1 MVQANEVIT
10 RLKQLLGYRN
20 DLELAQVLDIKPNT
34 LSTWKKR
41 ETLAYDKIIEVCKKN
56 KIDLNDLF
64 LTNPHSI
71 LNINLEDRRV
81 KMISVDHHIEYFLN
95 PEKCYST
102 SPSCIFPIAEEVDM
116 AFQIGV
122 ENMSPTVKVSSYVL
136 VKRIALKDILPWQI
150 YVFVVENRG
159 ILCYR
164 FKHVTPEGNLFLVS
178 DNFAFENLEIRP
190 EDVREVFCIHGAF
203 LPNVKNLIQ
212 L

>member
-10 RLKQLLGYRN
+10 RLKQLLGYKN
-20 DLELAQVLDIKPNT
+20 DLQLAEVLEIKPNT

-41 ETLAYDKIIEVCKKN
+41 ETLAYDKIIEVCKKY

-64 LTNPHSI
+64 LTHPNSI

-95 PEKCYST
+95 PEKCYAT

-122 ENMSPTVKVSSYVL
+122 ENMAPTVKVSSYVL
-136 VKRIALKDILPWQI
+136 VKKIALQDILPWQI
-150 YVFVVENRG
+150 CVFIVENRG

-164 FKHVTPEGNLFLVS
+164 FKHFTTEGNLLLVS

-212 L
+212 Q

>member
-10 RLKQLLGYRN
+10 RLKQLLGYKN
-20 DLELAQVLDIKPNT
+20 DLQLAEVLDIKPNT

-41 ETLAYDKIIEVCKKN
+41 ETLAYDKIIEVCKKY

-64 LTNPHSI
+64 LTHPNSI

-95 PEKCYST
+95 PEKCYGT
-102 SPSCIFPIAEEVDM
+102 SPSCVFPIAEEVDM

-122 ENMSPTVKVSSYVL
+122 ENMFPTVKVSSYVL
-136 VKRIALKDILPWQI
+136 VKKIALQDILPWQI
-150 YVFVVENRG
+150 YVLVVENRG

-164 FKHVTPEGNLFLVS
+164 FKQYTAEGNLFLVS

-212 L
+212 H

>member
-10 RLKQLLGYRN
+10 RLKQLLGYKN
-20 DLELAQVLDIKPNT
+20 DLQLAEVLDIKPNT

-41 ETLAYDKIIEVCKKN
+41 ETLAYDKIIEVCKKY

-64 LTNPHSI
+64 LTHPNSI

-95 PEKCYST
+95 PEKCYGT
-102 SPSCIFPIAEEVDM
+102 SPSCVFSIAEEVDM

-122 ENMSPTVKVSSYVL
+122 ENMFPTVKVSSYVL
-136 VKRIALKDILPWQI
+136 VKKIALQDILPWQI
-150 YVFVVENRG
+150 YVLVVENRG

-164 FKHVTPEGNLFLVS
+164 FKQYTAEGNLFLVS

-212 L
+212 H